1 MTDHARAGKSLG
13 LVLASAS
20 LCSMLVMPATQAVAT
35 EAGQGGLL
43 QNLFSSNR
51 SNAPVPEAKHE
62 VVRARTD
69 ATGAIRNVEVTTTLK
84 TNGKANVADVSSL
97 NKITPVDQDVYITN
111 EGDIVW
117 HSNDGRDIT
126 YTGTT
131 NATLPIKVK
140 VTYTLDGEELTPR
153 ELLGKSGHLS
163 IRYDYI
169 DTEQESS
176 GKMSHEPFTAV
187 TSIALDPAVFSNIEV
202 TNGKTITE
210 SGLNMAF
217 GCGIAKKS
225 TKKTEVPNF
234 FQVDA
239 DVTNFKLGQ
248 TVTIAA
254 SNASAALHGDVKVAR
269 DLSSQLNKELENYLT
284 DMEQFRAHLSDVN
297 DDAFSVAGDLDIVRS
312 VADQLE
318 GAFNE
323 IEGVNSHITDISNQT
338 YVVADAAETV
348 SVNAQAFISSISSM
362 DGLSEEQKSAII
374 AEWDATGMDS
384 MIGDLSAQ
392 AQALRDTASTVS
404 VNASEQ
410 ALADMRGI
418 DFAGI
423 DDRARS
429 VSDRL
434 TELLG
439 TWLGEM
445 DASDDDT
452 MMASANRLKADLAK
466 FDRGLAV
473 AETSSGGMAT
483 GVLEFASQE
492 NASGNTANQTSSNT
506 GFGKLVKEVNDAL
519 TALGKNISSSAEDKD
534 AYSNFAGILEGTE
547 GSTEF
552 VFETQG
558 IM

>member
-176 GKMSHEPFTAV
+176 SKMSHEPFTAV

-284 DMEQFRAHLSDVN
+284 DMEQFRTHLSDVN

>member
-176 GKMSHEPFTAV
+176 SKMSHEPFTAV

-225 TKKTEVPNF
+225 TKKTEIPNF